1 LTFLALGTYSVDY
14 TGLCEEVMEIS
25 KAKTK
30 AEELVVRLREL
41 VGVLRDSG
49 PTPQWEAQREQLRAI
64 GNSIQQL
71 EQKDVPVPEDLRKL
85 KNKLEGGIRNA
96 EKQQVI
102 LFFLKEQLSQ
112 ILDEVGA
119 AVQKGSFNGTT

>member
-1 LTFLALGTYSVDY
+1 MDIG
-14 TGLCEEVMEIS
+14 

-41 VGVLRDSG
+41 VGVLREFG
-49 PTPQWEAQREQLRAI
+49 PTPQWDAQREQLRAI
-64 GNSIQQL
+64 GSSIQQL

-85 KNKLEGGIRNA
+85 KNKLESGIQNA
-96 EKQQVI
+96 EKQQVV

-112 ILDEVGA
+112 ILDEIGA
-119 AVQKGSFNGTT
+119 AGRKGSVNGTT

>member
-1 LTFLALGTYSVDY
+1 
-14 TGLCEEVMEIS
+14 MEIS

-49 PTPQWEAQREQLRAI
+49 PTPQWEARREQLRAI

-71 EQKDVPVPEDLRKL
+71 EQKNVPVPEDLRKL
-85 KNKLEGGIRNA
+85 KNKLEGGIQNV

-119 AVQKGSFNGTT
+119 AMQKGSFNGTT